1 MKNGNSMMFL
11 NLYKTENTWQFDDDK
26 FEIVAE
32 PFILGMSEMISSY
45 LTVNTINCTAI
56 FSLSKFPECE
66 TLKLL
71 NGEMVTA
78 GCHGWDSFFA
88 CSCPT
93 GAGEEVVKL
102 SHPWQPVATI
112 STLTVYH
119 LTVNRSNRL
128 TILPFSHFTTTT
140 CMHVEEING

>member
-71 NGEMVTA
+71 NEEAAGGWYEVTSSYCKDKI
-78 GCHGWDSFFA
+78 GMKGWL
-88 CSCPT
+88 CPVT
-93 GAGEEVVKL
+93 R
-102 SHPWQPVATI
+102 
-112 STLTVYH
+112 VY
-119 LTVNRSNRL
+119 LNAIPKYIYFKIENY
-128 TILPFSHFTTTT
+128 
-140 CMHVEEING
+140 